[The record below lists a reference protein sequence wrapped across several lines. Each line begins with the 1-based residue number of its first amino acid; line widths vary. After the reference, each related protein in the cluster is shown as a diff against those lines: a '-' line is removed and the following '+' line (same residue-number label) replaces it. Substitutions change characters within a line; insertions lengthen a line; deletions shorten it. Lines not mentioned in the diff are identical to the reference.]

1 MRDDTP
7 FMTTSKKSP
16 KLLKEIRSD
25 KGENWSL
32 FAMISTQRAVI
43 FLPVNFLFETIS
55 SVVSLKIRQGH
66 NGPVLQE
73 RKANEYL
80 RPHLRGNISKFFT
93 LFNLFHSSFDNTCG
107 ATLSLMIYFKNKF
120 SSMCNNMPS
129 FGAPGLK
136 MSSAASTKNKYL
148 SACSD
153 GRT

>member
-7 FMTTSKKSP
+7 FMTTSKKSS

-55 SVVSLKIRQGH
+55 SVVSLKIRQEH

-73 RKANEYL
+73 PKVNEYL
-80 RPHLRGNISKFFT
+80 RLHLRGNISKFFT

-107 ATLSLMIYFKNKF
+107 AKLSLMIYFKNKY
-120 SSMCNNMPS
+120 SSLCNNMPS

-136 MSSAASTKNKYL
+136 MSSAASTKNIYL